1 VWNCLHKEFP
11 EKAMIRF
18 VQMKGSIPSQHREKQ
33 IMDQQT
39 NNKENP
45 FFVPG
50 RWMRVSEAAKY
61 LRVSENFINKARQTR
76 IPDIPFVRIGRR
88 ILYDRHALDAFLEA
102 QVGR

>member
-1 VWNCLHKEFP
+1 
-11 EKAMIRF
+11 
-18 VQMKGSIPSQHREKQ
+18 MKDYIPSQHREKQ
-33 IMDQQT
+33 IMDHQT
-39 NNKENP
+39 HNKENP

-50 RWMRVSEAAKY
+50 RWMRVSEAAEY

-102 QVGR
+102 RAGR